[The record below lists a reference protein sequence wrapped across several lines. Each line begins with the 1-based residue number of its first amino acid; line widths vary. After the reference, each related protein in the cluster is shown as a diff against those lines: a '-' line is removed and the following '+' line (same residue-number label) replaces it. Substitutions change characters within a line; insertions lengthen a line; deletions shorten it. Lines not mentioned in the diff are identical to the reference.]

1 MILIAKPRLKVLN
14 KNKLHV
20 SRRPGC
26 TAWLLLTLSVIIFIG
41 IISRLTSN
49 IYFLII
55 LLLGEIMFGLDSF
68 GEWEDLILYKQEN
81 KAIFQKAIW
90 SDKLCSGNSGE
101 ISLMRLTDIRHV
113 GVSTDMG
120 LFIVHRNGQTITLS
134 MRGLTRK
141 EIQSLRKEINYFLNM
156 GRLENLDFSSIDSS
170 DRLLLPSDSEEYLS
184 NLPRTC
190 LPITNEL
197 TVSDNSL
204 NNSKACHGVQQ
215 NLSYPILISGV
226 RLNSYQSANL
236 KRGLYT
242 ENSKRLDYIKYTRNS
257 SAIPNLIKVNKEHN

>member
-1 MILIAKPRLKVLN
+1 MILIAKPQLKVLD

-26 TAWLLLTLSVIIFIG
+26 TAWLLLALSVIIFIG
-41 IISRLTSN
+41 IFSRLTSN

-81 KAIFQKAIW
+81 KAIVQKAIW

-120 LFIVHRNGQTITLS
+120 LFILHRNGQTITLS

-156 GRLENLDFSSIDSS
+156 GRLENLDFSLIGSS
-170 DRLLLPSDSEEYLS
+170 NRLLLPSDSEEYLS

-197 TVSDNSL
+197 TVSDNIL
-204 NNSKACHGVQQ
+204 NNSKAYHRVQQ
-215 NLSYPILISGV
+215 NLSYPTLMCGV
-226 RLNSYQSANL
+226 RLNSYQSASL

-242 ENSKRLDYIKYTRNS
+242 ENSKRLDYIKYTRNI
-257 SAIPNLIKVNKEHN
+257 SAIPNLIKVNKDHN